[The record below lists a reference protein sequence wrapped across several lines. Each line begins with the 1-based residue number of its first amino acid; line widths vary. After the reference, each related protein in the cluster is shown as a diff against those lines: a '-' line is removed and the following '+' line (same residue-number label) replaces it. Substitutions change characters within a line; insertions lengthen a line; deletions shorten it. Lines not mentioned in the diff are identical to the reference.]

1 MKRRRSSAE
10 DAWRGNSEIM
20 QKNAEN
26 RFYSLVDII
35 KVLLALLIL
44 LSHFVNEHASDKL
57 PKFFDLSISI
67 YIIAVPMF
75 FAYSGYFLFKK
86 IYAVDEKEQK
96 LLLKNYCLK
105 IMRLY
110 GVWSAIYVCFKLLT
124 WARFT
129 PESGEVISYIH
140 KALVYSTYNTIWYLP
155 ASAVGAVIAYFFL
168 KKLGSRGMLVSAAVF
183 CIIGAMGDCYYNIT
197 AEIPVIGKIFE
208 VYLKIF
214 ITSRNGIFN
223 GFPYI
228 ALGAFIARLM
238 QKDNKTYHSFFN
250 RYFFA
255 SVFSGAVFV
264 GEALF
269 AKIIV
274 KSNNSNTI
282 ISLFVF
288 AFFAVYW
295 SIASAQPA
303 ISRKLSG
310 NLRKMSTA
318 IFLSQRIF
326 LSALP
331 GLFPGTIF
339 TVMLD
344 EKGWIIGFCWAAAC
358 TLLFSALL
366 IFPSGKIRFLKYFYQ

>member
-1 MKRRRSSAE
+1 
-10 DAWRGNSEIM
+10 M
-20 QKNAEN
+20 QKNAKN
-26 RFYSLVDII
+26 GFYSLVDII
-35 KVLLALLIL
+35 KVLLAILIL
-44 LSHFVNEHASDKL
+44 LSHFANEHASDKL
-57 PKFFDLSISI
+57 PKVFDLSISV

-86 IYAVDEKEQK
+86 IYAADENEQN
-96 LLLKNYCLK
+96 LILKNYCLK

-110 GVWSAIYVCFKLLT
+110 GIWSAVYVCFKLLT
-124 WARFT
+124 WVRFS
-129 PESGEVISYIH
+129 PESGEVVSYIH

-155 ASAVGAVIAYFFL
+155 ASVVGAVIAYFFL
-168 KKLGSRGMLVSAAVF
+168 KKIGSRGMLIFAVVF
-183 CIIGAMGDCYYNIT
+183 CVIGAFSDCYYNIT
-197 AEIPVIGKIFE
+197 SQIPVIGNIVE
-208 VYLKIF
+208 GYLQVF
-214 ITSRNGIFN
+214 TTSRNGIFN

-228 ALGAFIARLM
+228 ALGAYIAQLI
-238 QKDNKTYHSFFN
+238 QKDSKTYHRFFN

-255 SVFSGAVFV
+255 SVLSGAVFV

-269 AKIIV
+269 AKTIV

-282 ISLFVF
+282 VSLFVF
-288 AFFAVYW
+288 TFFAVYW
-295 SIASAQPA
+295 SLISAQPA
-303 ISRKLSG
+303 ISKNFSG

-331 GLFPGTIF
+331 GLFPNTIF

-344 EKGWIIGFCWAAAC
+344 EKSWIIGFCWVAAC

-366 IFPSGKIRFLKYFYQ
+366 VFPSGKISFLKYFYQ